1 MADTEHQTMR
11 HILLMQ
17 KERATTLLEDT
28 GAWVLGCLT
37 MAGRAMRLLADTIMV
52 VPHIFTRSVF
62 SQLLRQLARAGFGS
76 MGVLCLITILTGMII
91 VMAMGVV
98 MEKYGGLE
106 HMGSIMGVAFTREL
120 GPIWAAV
127 IMLAKVGSSMAA
139 ELGTM
144 TVNEEVEALQV
155 MDIKPVRFL
164 VLPRIL
170 ALVIS
175 MPLLCAI
182 GDVVGLYG
190 AAFVA
195 ENVFSLPVETFFE
208 SLRSLLGWQD
218 VVGGLMKS
226 LVFGLA
232 IGVIACDQGLST
244 EGGAEG
250 VGKAT
255 TSTVKLCVI
264 YVLILDLIMN
274 AFMPIPGGF

>member
-1 MADTEHQTMR
+1 MAQMERQTTR
-11 HILLMQ
+11 HFLMQ
-17 KERATTLLEDT
+17 GDKAKTFLEDT
-28 GAWVLGCLT
+28 GDWVLACFNV
-37 MAGRAMRLLADTIMV
+37 AGRAMRLLNGTILA
-52 VPHIFTRSVF
+52 VPRVLSVRQQF
-62 SQLLRQLARAGFGS
+62 WRQLDKAGFGS
-76 MGVLCLITILTGMII
+76 MGVLCLITVLTGMII

-98 MEKYGGLE
+98 MEKYGGLA
-106 HMGSIMGVAFTREL
+106 HMGAIMGAAFTREL

-164 VLPRIL
+164 VLPRLL

-182 GDVVGLYG
+182 GNVVGLYG
-190 AAFVA
+190 ASLVA
-195 ENVFSLPVETFFE
+195 EKVFGLPIGTFFE
-208 SLRSLLGWQD
+208 SLGFFLGWQD
-218 VVGGLMKS
+218 VVGGLIKAV
-226 LVFGLA
+226 VFGLA

-255 TSTVKLCVI
+255 TNTVKLCVI

-274 AFMPIPGGF
+274 AFMPLPGGF